1 MRTFLLFSSNLTLC
15 LARTLLVETKDMAK
29 SESNGDGK
37 PKLMPI
43 SIYSEYEDNEDSD
56 HVPEEG
62 KGTNR
67 KLLIDIEKMIRE
79 NWEALKKTS

>member
-15 LARTLLVETKDMAK
+15 Q
-29 SESNGDGK
+29 
-37 PKLMPI
+37 
-43 SIYSEYEDNEDSD
+43 DNEDSD

>member
-1 MRTFLLFSSNLTLC
+1 MRTFLHFSSILTLC

-29 SESNGDGK
+29 SESNGDG
-37 PKLMPI
+37 KLMPI

>member
-1 MRTFLLFSSNLTLC
+1 MRTFLLFSSILTLC

-29 SESNGDGK
+29 SESNGDG
-37 PKLMPI
+37 KLMPI

-79 NWEALKKTS
+79 KNNIV

>member
-1 MRTFLLFSSNLTLC
+1 MRTFLLFSSILTLC

-62 KGTNR
+62 KPEGYQQETT
-67 KLLIDIEKMIRE
+67 D
-79 NWEALKKTS
+79 

>member
-1 MRTFLLFSSNLTLC
+1 MRTFLLFSSILTLC

-29 SESNGDGK
+29 SESNGDG
-37 PKLMPI
+37 KLMPI

-67 KLLIDIEKMIRE
+67 KLLIDIEKIIRE

>member
-1 MRTFLLFSSNLTLC
+1 MRTFLLFSSILTLC

-29 SESNGDGK
+29 SESNGDG
-37 PKLMPI
+37 KLMPI